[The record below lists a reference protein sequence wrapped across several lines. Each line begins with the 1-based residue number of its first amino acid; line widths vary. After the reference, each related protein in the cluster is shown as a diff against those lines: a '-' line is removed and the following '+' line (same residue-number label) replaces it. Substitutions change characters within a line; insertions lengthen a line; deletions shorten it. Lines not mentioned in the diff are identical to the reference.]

1 MSDEMEDMRISFD
14 ACSNLFYQNEGK
26 KEMGSSW
33 VDYLVA
39 SLCILGDWT
48 AAAMSCADAGEV
60 HRLVLLSEIAHESM
74 DDEQEEKAC
83 QRGADDNSCGFQS
96 AQLNN
101 AINVHR

>member
-1 MSDEMEDMRISFD
+1 
-14 ACSNLFYQNEGK
+14 
-26 KEMGSSW
+26 
-33 VDYLVA
+33 
-39 SLCILGDWT
+39 
-48 AAAMSCADAGEV
+48 MSCADAGEV